1 MVCLRVEGGW
11 CVSYSRGGWC
21 AFNRVECGSCV
32 VEQREDGV
40 S

>member
-1 MVCLRVEGGW
+1 MVCLIVE
-11 CVSYSRGGWC
+11 GGWC

-32 VEQREDGV
+32 LEQREDGV